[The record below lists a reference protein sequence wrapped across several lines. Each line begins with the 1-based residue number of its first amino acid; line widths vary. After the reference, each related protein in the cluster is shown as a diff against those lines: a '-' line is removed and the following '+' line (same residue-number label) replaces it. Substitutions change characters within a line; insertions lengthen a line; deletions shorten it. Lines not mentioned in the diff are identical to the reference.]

1 MTLLPN
7 SLGRVNKIDSSAE
20 RDLALNSLRL
30 AATKARLKV
39 TLFETLHIALRQKQ
53 TDVQGVIRRLKDE
66 NAYNEVPFLE
76 AVGGQQ

>member
-1 MTLLPN
+1 VATLPN
-7 SLGRVNKIDSSAE
+7 SFGPVNKIDTPAE

-53 TDVQGVIRRLKDE
+53 TDVRGVIQRLKDE
-66 NAYNEVPFLE
+66 GCYNEVPFLE
-76 AVGGQQ
+76 AARGER

>member
-1 MTLLPN
+1 MQQLPN
-7 SLGRVNKIDSSAE
+7 SLGRVNKCDTSAE

-76 AVGGQQ
+76 AAGGER

>member
-7 SLGRVNKIDSSAE
+7 SLGRVNKIDSS
-20 RDLALNSLRL
+20 
-30 AATKARLKV
+30 ATKARLKV